1 MLIWLK
7 LWLLKRYL
15 RRLGGDVALW
25 LSGGKDSRL
34 LLEIMLAERL
44 RFSILRFDETWSR
57 EQRAVVDE
65 LIKRHDLRV
74 YSYAPRWGTM
84 VGGEDGEM
92 ALISGYAVA
101 SDSTTASLFRD
112 MVDGERC
119 AFDVPLTVSEREVP
133 PIRFETHIVGTK
145 KNESHWATANRPFT
159 TAKRWEVGDV
169 DFVAPLFTWSDA
181 DVIKALRR
189 YGIEWSTPSLK
200 QDTGNSAICSN
211 CLRERRGGMAW
222 CPKAGAPIPTVKWSP
237 SENLAAF
244 QQAAGIGSV

>member
-15 RRLGGDVALW
+15 RRLRGDVALW

-44 RFSILRFDETWSR
+44 RFWILRFDETWSR

-101 SDSTTASLFRD
+101 SDGTTASLFRD

-119 AFDVPLTVSEREVP
+119 AFDVPLTVSEREAP
-133 PIRFETHIVGTK
+133 PIRFETHITGVK
-145 KNESHWATANRPFT
+145 KRETHWAVGKRPFV
-159 TAKRWEVGDV
+159 TARRFEVGDV
-169 DFVAPLFTWSDA
+169 EFVAPLFNWSDKNVL
-181 DVIKALRR
+181 DALKRL
-189 YGIEWSTPSLK
+189 GIDYQEPS
-200 QDTGNSAICSN
+200 DSENTGNVVCCNLCI
-211 CLRERRGGMAW
+211 RPTPKGIVF
-222 CPKAGAPIPTVKWSP
+222 CPKTQEMIPTVNWNP
-237 SENLAAF
+237 VENLAAF
-244 QQAAGIGSV
+244 RRAAGML